1 MLLMMLI
8 YLTISL
14 TISSIMNF
22 YNKTVQLKVR

>member
-14 TISSIMNF
+14 MISSVMNI
-22 YNKTVQLKVR
+22 YNSSVKLKER

>member
-14 TISSIMNF
+14 TISALMNM
-22 YNKTVQLKVR
+22 YNRSVQLKAR